1 MIMNDYSHCVEFDAL
16 GVDMDGDINVVS
28 LHILCINEEEA
39 EYVAKVLR
47 RDTVQFSCVT
57 IVEFDESIQE
67 EVDAD
72 H

>member
-1 MIMNDYSHCVEFDAL
+1 MIMNEYSHCVEFDAL
-16 GVDMDGDINVVS
+16 GVDKDGDINTVS
-28 LHILCINEEEA
+28 LHILCTNEEEA

-47 RDTVQFSCVT
+47 RDTVQYSYVT
-57 IVEFDESIQE
+57 VVELDDNIEE